1 MSNVRRG
8 HNTERKCAQELKLL
22 GYDVVR
28 SAASKSIWD
37 LIAIGP
43 NDIRLIQCKR
53 TLRNIRSAIA
63 PKSVMQEMRE
73 APAPV
78 GVACVR
84 KELWTWVDRKGWTIT
99 IVI

>member
-1 MSNVRRG
+1 MSNVKRG
-8 HNTERKCAQELKLL
+8 HDTERKCAIALKLL

-37 LIAIGP
+37 LVAIGS

-53 TLRNIRSAIA
+53 TLRNIKSATA
-63 PKSVMQEMRE
+63 PKAVMLEMHE
-73 APAPV
+73 APAPDTKK
-78 GVACVR
+78 VR

-99 IVI
+99 IVT

>member
-1 MSNVRRG
+1 VERR
-8 HNTERKCAQELKLL
+8 CAQELKLL

-37 LIAIGP
+37 LVAIGS

-53 TLRNIRSAIA
+53 TLRNIKSATA
-63 PKSVMQEMRE
+63 PKAVILDMHK
-73 APAPV
+73 APAPDTKQ
-78 GVACVR
+78 VR

-99 IVI
+99 IVT

>member
-1 MSNVRRG
+1 MERR
-8 HNTERKCAQELKLL
+8 CARELKLL

-37 LIAIGP
+37 LIAIGT

-53 TLRNIRSAIA
+53 TLQNIRSAIA

-73 APAPV
+73 APAPDTKQ
-78 GVACVR
+78 VR

-99 IVI
+99 IVT

>member
-8 HNTERKCAQELKLL
+8 HDVERRCARELKLL

-37 LIAIGP
+37 LIAIGE

-53 TLRNIRSAIA
+53 TLRNIKSAIA
-63 PKSVMQEMRE
+63 PKAVMFEMHK
-73 APAPV
+73 APAPITKY
-78 GVACVR
+78 VR

-99 IVI
+99 IVT